1 MRWNLPFFFAL
12 YTGGGRSAA
21 MTSSV
26 AKKNKKFDPVALVMD
41 KERKE
46 KGLSVC
52 LFSFDFEYAKRIIR
66 VVKSRFLAA
75 APISITRFVIS
86 FDAIVRSGR
95 SV

>member
-1 MRWNLPFFFAL
+1 MEFTFFFCFV
-12 YTGGGRSAA
+12 YRWGSVGGHDVIRGQ
-21 MTSSV
+21 
-26 AKKNKKFDPVALVMD
+26 KNKKFDPVALVMD